1 MIKSRWRYAGP
12 LAATIRPPFGGRANA
27 ATERSISA
35 VSSCMLTR
43 VASTLSDGAIA
54 WMTLNWA
61 LGLAAS
67 RMTAARV
74 TPGAICFTGQFARQ
88 QSRAD
93 HVRCGS
99 KADIAVP
106 PSMTFAEAGGLDSTT
121 WSFGLQN
128 IVARSDKR
136 WWLGLLQIPSR
147 PNLASVPSQIA
158 RARSPDVL

>member
-1 MIKSRWRYAGP
+1 MGLQQGFTTDGMGFDRH
-12 LAATIRPPFGGRANA
+12 LA
-27 ATERSISA
+27 
-35 VSSCMLTR
+35 
-43 VASTLSDGAIA
+43 
-54 WMTLNWA
+54 W
-61 LGLAAS
+61 
-67 RMTAARV
+67 
-74 TPGAICFTGQFARQ
+74 Q
-88 QSRAD
+88 QSQPA
-93 HVRCGS
+93 HVRFGS

-136 WWLGLLQIPSR
+136 WWLGLLQIPPR